1 MGTCRRGGRAIF
13 WRGFELPVHQ
23 AGDGDYASPMSD
35 HPRARALHL
44 RLVAARRAHRQSEHQ
59 LATLLA
65 ELDEASLYR
74 PLGYVSLAEY
84 AGKVLDL
91 SSRQA
96 RELARL
102 GRRLPALPELDAAMA
117 AGELDWTKA
126 REIARVANAETVAAW
141 VARAREVSSREL
153 ERQVA
158 VTHVGHPPPDEM
170 ADEPMPARRRLVFEM
185 EASDAEAVFDV
196 LAMLR
201 AKAGLK
207 ASEVEDGALL
217 AALARTMLREAEP
230 VDAPTGEPYRVVVQ
244 HCPDCGRDTHPQGE
258 VSETVASE
266 ARCDAEVIDMR
277 PGPKRGH
284 AASSIPPAVRCAVF
298 VRDGW
303 CCATPGCESRL
314 WIHLHHW
321 LPRSRGGGND
331 EDNLVTLCA
340 AHHRALHDGTL
351 ALERLPDGRIRV
363 THGDGRTCVGER
375 GRRGAAVRA
384 PPVEG
389 SRAGPAPPS

>member
-1 MGTCRRGGRAIF
+1 
-13 WRGFELPVHQ
+13 
-23 AGDGDYASPMSD
+23 MST

-44 RLVAARRAHRQSEHQ
+44 RLVAARRAHRQAEHQ

-65 ELDEASLYR
+65 ELDQASLYR

-91 SSRQA
+91 TPRQA

-102 GRRLPALPELDAAMA
+102 GRRLAVLPELDAAMA

-126 REIARVANAETVAAW
+126 REVARVASPQTAAAW
-141 VARAREVSSREL
+141 VARAREVTAREL

-158 VTHVGHPPPDEM
+158 VTHVGHPPPEEM
-170 ADEPMPARRRLVFEM
+170 EDEPTPARRRLVFEM
-185 EASDAEAVFDV
+185 EASDAEAVFDA
-196 LAMLR
+196 LAVLR
-201 AKAGLK
+201 ARSGLK

-244 HCPDCGRDTHPQGE
+244 VCPACGRDSHPQGE
-258 VSETVASE
+258 VSETVAAE
-266 ARCDAEVIDMR
+266 ARCDAEIIDLR
-277 PGPKRGH
+277 PGPHRGR
-284 AASSIPPAVRCAVF
+284 AASSVPPAVRRAVF
-298 VRDGW
+298 ARDGW
-303 CCATPGCESRL
+303 CCAVPGCTSRL
-314 WIHLHHW
+314 WLHLHHW
-321 LPRSRGGGND
+321 KPRSQGGGND
-331 EDNLVTLCA
+331 EHNLVTLCA

-351 ALERLPDGRIRV
+351 AIELLADGRIRV

-384 PPVEG
+384 PPPEG
-389 SRAGPAPPS
+389 PRAGPAPPP